1 MIAQI
6 QGKLIE
12 KNPTE
17 VVIDCSG
24 VGYLINISL
33 HTYGQLPQSDFVK
46 LYTHLIVREDA
57 HILYGFAEKSEREIF
72 VMLLSVSGIGSNTAR
87 TMLSSLTPSQIKQAI
102 VNENVSVIQS
112 VKGIGLKT
120 AQRVILDL
128 KDKILK
134 VADSESDI
142 FALSG
147 NVQKEEA
154 LAALEVLGITRK
166 LAEKTVDKFVN
177 ENPQATAE
185 NIIKQV
191 LKSL

>member
-1 MIAQI
+1 MI
-6 QGKLIE
+6 GRLNGRLIE
-12 KNPTE
+12 KNPTDLLIE
-17 VVIDCSG
+17 CGG
-24 VGYLINISL
+24 VGYEVKISL
-33 HTYGQLPQSDFVK
+33 NTFSQLGSDEAVQVFTK
-46 LYTHLIVREDA
+46 LIVREDA

-102 VNENVSVIQS
+102 VNENVNVIQS

-134 VADSESDI
+134 VADSENDI
-142 FALSG
+142 FVPSG
-147 NVQKEEA
+147 NIQKEEA
-154 LAALEVLGITRK
+154 LAALEVLGISRK
-166 LAEKTVDKFVN
+166 LAEKTVDKFVS

>member
-6 QGKLIE
+6 QGKLVE

-102 VNENVSVIQS
+102 VNENVNVIQS

-134 VADSESDI
+134 VADSENDI
-142 FALSG
+142 FVPSG
-147 NVQKEEA
+147 NIQKEEA
-154 LAALEVLGITRK
+154 LAALEVLGISRK
-166 LAEKTVDKFVN
+166 LAEKTVDKFVS